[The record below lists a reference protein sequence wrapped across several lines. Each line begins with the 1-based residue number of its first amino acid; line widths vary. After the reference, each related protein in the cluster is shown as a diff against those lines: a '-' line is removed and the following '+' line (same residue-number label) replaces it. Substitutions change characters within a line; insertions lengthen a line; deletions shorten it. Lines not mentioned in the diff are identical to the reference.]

1 MRIPVRFQISR
12 QSATI
17 TLFDGFQKRDVQPR
31 MVHQRARG
39 VRARNGPGTQF
50 RKLLHGIYRDIAG
63 AGDQAG
69 FTGYRLTA
77 FSEHILGK
85 VNTTVP
91 GGLLAAQRSAPAR

>member
-1 MRIPVRFQISR
+1 MEASPPSGSDAGDIAGAGADLVALLLPP
-12 QSATI
+12 
-17 TLFDGFQKRDVQPR
+17 GDV
-31 MVHQRARG
+31 
-39 VRARNGPGTQF
+39 PG
-50 RKLLHGIYRDIAG
+50 DIAG

-91 GGLLAAQRSAPAR
+91 GGLLAAQRSAPVR